1 MSQSRGYLDDNPE
14 LESALEW
21 AERWYHVPVLLVLLG
36 FMLWNR
42 VRSWENFIVDGE
54 VLFSGNDPWYHYRS
68 TQYVVQNWPST
79 MPFDP
84 WTYFPYGTSTGQFG
98 TLFDQIVATVALIV
112 GLGSPSDQTVAMTLL
127 FAPAVLGTLVAIPTY
142 LMGRRLGGRLGG
154 VTAITV
160 LAFSTGGLLRRSLV
174 GFSDHHVAEA
184 LFQVLG
190 VLGVMVAVSVAA
202 RDKPIYE
209 QFIERD
215 VDALRD
221 TISWSMLAGVAI
233 AMYLWVWPPGVLLL
247 GILGAFFLL
256 RLCLEYVHDSS
267 PEHTAIAGAITMATA
282 AVVSASRIN
291 VLEIT
296 ATAQSL
302 LQPGLALAVG
312 FGCVFMAWLARF
324 MEKREYGRYVY
335 PATVFGILAFGA
347 VLMAVVTP
355 DLWSFFTNNVMRVI
369 GLTTSETAGTVGEA
383 SPLRD
388 ASVLFDRHGF
398 AVIVAAIGGL
408 FLLGKQLLSDDAP
421 AEELLVVVW
430 ALFILLATFTQQR
443 FAYYIVAPIAVLSG
457 MLVGRFIVWFDF
469 SADDGVE
476 YYQVLTILTVL
487 LVIVVPL
494 FAFGATPVE
503 AGSTGPRPGIQGWDE
518 SLQWMESNTPA
529 EGAYGSGGEATLDYY
544 GTYQKQDDFDYQEGQ
559 YGVLSWW
566 DYGHWITTRAERV
579 PNANPFQQGTETVA
593 PFLIA
598 QNETQANDILDNTD
612 EDDAKTR
619 YVAVDWKMAETNGNI
634 LGNRGGKFFAPP
646 AFVDGVQASDYYSR
660 LYIQSQSGGVRQVTF
675 QQQAYYETM
684 VTRLYR
690 FHGSAAEPQPIV
702 VDWENK
708 QTERG
713 GQYRGAPTNEQE
725 PEGQQPGRVIREFE
739 SVEQARQ
746 YTENDATS
754 QLGGYGGAP
763 SERVPAMEHYRLVGS
778 SETGP
783 YEVYGLQSLR
793 QHSAWTKIF
802 ERVPGATIEG
812 TGPANATVR
821 TAVQM
826 RNPATNKTFIYR
838 QRTQTDQNGNFEM
851 TVPYSTTGYDD
862 WGTDEGYTNVS
873 VRAETQYQFTAVGT
887 NDGDRTGFTGA
898 TEVTEGQVI
907 GEDDSAATVELEPVT
922 IQQGNETS
930 GESRAP
936 VTDGVAEAG
945 A

>member
-42 VRSWENFIVDGE
+42 VRSWQNFIVDGE
-54 VLFSGNDPWYHYRS
+54 VLFSGNDAWYHYRS
-68 TQYVVQNWPST
+68 TQYVVDHWPAT

-127 FAPAVLGTLVAIPTY
+127 FAPPVFGTLVAIPTY
-142 LMGRRLGGRLGG
+142 LIGRRLGDRIGG
-154 VTAITV
+154 VTAVTV
-160 LAFSTGGLLRRSLV
+160 LAFSTGTLLRRSIV
-174 GFSDHHVAEA
+174 GFSDHQVAEA

-209 QFIERD
+209 QFLERD
-215 VDALRD
+215 IDALRD

-247 GILGAFFLL
+247 GILGVFFLL

-282 AVVSASRIN
+282 AVVSVSRIN

-296 ATAQSL
+296 ATSQSL

-324 MEKREYGRYVY
+324 MEQREYGQYVY
-335 PATVFGILAFGA
+335 PATVFGVLAFGA
-347 VLMAVVTP
+347 VLMAVLTP

-369 GLTTSETAGTVGEA
+369 GLTTSETANTVGEA
-383 SPLRD
+383 SPLPG
-388 ASVLFDRHGF
+388 AGVLFEAHGF

-408 FLLGKQLLSDDAP
+408 FLLGKQFLSNDAP

-430 ALFILLATFTQQR
+430 ALFILLATFTQRR
-443 FAYYIVAPIAVLSG
+443 FAYYLVAPIAVLSG
-457 MLVGRFIVWFDF
+457 MFVGRFIRWFDF
-469 SADDGVE
+469 SADDGIE
-476 YYQVLTILTVL
+476 YYQVMTILTVL

-494 FAFGATPVE
+494 FAFGTTPVE
-503 AGSTGPRPGIQGWDE
+503 AGSTGPGPSIQGWDE
-518 SLQWMESNTPA
+518 SLQWMEGNTPA
-529 EGAYGSGGEATLDYY
+529 EGAYGSGGDATLEYY
-544 GTYQKQDDFDYQEGQ
+544 GTYDRQEDFDYQEGQ

-593 PFLIA
+593 PFLVA
-598 QNETQANDILDNTD
+598 QNETQANSILDSAD

-619 YVAVDWKMAETNGNI
+619 YVAVDWKMAETNGN
-634 LGNRGGKFFAPP
+634 LNGKFFAP
-646 AFVDGVQASDYYSR
+646 ATYADGVGPGDYYSR
-660 LYIQSQSGGVRQVTF
+660 MYIQSQDGGARQITF

-684 VTRLYR
+684 TARLYR
-690 FHGSAAEPQPIV
+690 FHGSAKNPQPVV

-708 QTERG
+708 QTRQG

-725 PEGQQPGRVIREFE
+725 PEGQQQGRVIRQFE
-739 SVEQARQ
+739 SMEQARQ
-746 YTENDATS
+746 YVEEDATS
-754 QLGGYGGAP
+754 QVGGFGDNP
-763 SERVPAMEHYRLVGS
+763 SERVSAMEHYRLVGS
-778 SETGP
+778 SETEAFP
-783 YEVYGLQSLR
+783 NNPRYQS
-793 QHSAWTKIF
+793 SAWAKIF

-826 RNPATNKTFIYR
+826 RNPATNKTFVYR

-873 VRAETQYQFTAVGT
+873 VRAETQYQFSAVGANNGT
-887 NDGDRTGFTGA
+887 RTGFTGA

-907 GEDDSAATVELEPVT
+907 GQDAAAATVELEPVT

-936 VTDGVAEAG
+936 MTEDAAEAG

>member
-42 VRSWENFIVDGE
+42 VRSWQNFIVDGE
-54 VLFSGNDPWYHYRS
+54 VLFSGNDAWYHYRS
-68 TQYVVQNWPST
+68 TKYVVENWPST

-84 WTYFPYGTSTGQFG
+84 WTAFPYGTSNGQFG
-98 TLFDQIVATVALIV
+98 TLFDQIIATVALIV
-112 GLGSPSDQTVAMTLL
+112 GLGSPSDQTIAMTVL
-127 FAPAVLGTLVAIPTY
+127 FAPAVFGTLVAIPTY
-142 LMGRRLGGRLGG
+142 FIGQRLGGRIGG
-154 VTAITV
+154 VTAVTV
-160 LAFSTGGLLRRSLV
+160 MAFSTGWLLRRSLV

-209 QFIERD
+209 QFLERD
-215 VDALRD
+215 IDALRD
-221 TISWSMLAGVAI
+221 TISWSVLAGVAI
-233 AMYLWVWPPGVLLL
+233 ALYLWTWPPGVLLL
-247 GILGAFFLL
+247 GIFGAFFLL
-256 RLCLEYVHDSS
+256 RLCLEYVHDTS
-267 PEHTAIAGAITMATA
+267 PEHTAIAGAITMTTA
-282 AVVSASRIN
+282 AVLSASRIT

-296 ATAQSL
+296 ATSQSL

-324 MEKREYGRYVY
+324 IEQREYGRYVY
-335 PATVFGILAFGA
+335 PATVFGILALGA
-347 VLMAVVTP
+347 VLMAVLTP
-355 DLWSFFTNNVMRVI
+355 NLWNFLTRNVMRVVGFSI
-369 GLTTSETAGTVGEA
+369 SETAGTVGEA
-383 SPLRD
+383 APLQD
-388 ASVLFDRHGF
+388 AGVLFEAHGF

-408 FLLGKQLLSDDAP
+408 LLLGKQFLSDDAP

-430 ALFILLATFTQQR
+430 ALFILSATFTQQR
-443 FAYYIVAPIAVLSG
+443 FAYYLVAPIAVLSG
-457 MLVGRFIVWFDF
+457 MLVGRFVVWFDF
-469 SADDGVE
+469 SADDGIE
-476 YYQVLTILTVL
+476 YYQILTILTVL

-494 FAFGATPVE
+494 FAFGTTPVE
-503 AGSTGPRPGIQGWDE
+503 AGSTGPGQSIQSWDE
-518 SLQWMESNTPA
+518 SLQWMEANTPA

-579 PNANPFQQGTETVA
+579 PNANPFQQGTDTAA

-598 QNETQANDILDNTD
+598 QNETQANNILERTD

-619 YVAVDWKMAETNGNI
+619 YIAVDWKMAETNGN
-634 LGNRGGKFFAPP
+634 LGGKFFAPP
-646 AFVDGVQASDYYSR
+646 AFVDGAQTSDYYSR
-660 LYIQSQSGGVRQVTF
+660 LYIQSQSGGVQQVTF
-675 QQQAYYETM
+675 QRQAYYETM

-702 VDWENK
+702 IDWENK
-708 QTERG
+708 QTRQG
-713 GQYRGAPTNEQE
+713 AQYRGAPTNEQE
-725 PEGQQPGRVIREFE
+725 PEGQQQGQVIRQFQ
-739 SVEQARQ
+739 SLEQARQ
-746 YTENDATS
+746 YVEQDATS
-754 QLGGYGGAP
+754 QLGGYGDAP

-778 SETGP
+778 SETEAFP
-783 YEVYGLQSLR
+783 NSPQY

-802 ERVPGATIEG
+802 ERVPGATVEG
-812 TGPANATVR
+812 TGPANTTVR
-821 TAVQM
+821 AAVQM
-826 RNPATNKTFIYR
+826 RNPATNKTFVYR
-838 QRTQTDQNGNFEM
+838 QQAQTDQNGNFEM
-851 TVPYSTTGYDD
+851 TVPYSTTGYED

-887 NDGDRTGFTGA
+887 NNGNRTGFTGT

-907 GEDDSAATVELEPVT
+907 GEDDSAATVELEPISV
-922 IQQGNETS
+922 QQGDGTS

-936 VTDGVAEAG
+936 MSEDAAEAG

>member
-42 VRSWENFIVDGE
+42 VQSWENFIVDGE
-54 VLFSGNDPWYHYRS
+54 VLFSGNDAWYHYRS
-68 TQYVVQNWPST
+68 TQYVVNNWPAT

-84 WTYFPYGTSTGQFG
+84 WTAFPYGTNNGQFG

-142 LMGRRLGGRLGG
+142 LIGRRLGGRLGG
-154 VTAITV
+154 VTAVTV
-160 LAFSTGGLLRRSLV
+160 MAFSTGWLLRRSLV

-184 LFQVLG
+184 LFQALG

-215 VDALRD
+215 IDALRD

-247 GILGAFFLL
+247 GILGVFFLI

-282 AVVSASRIN
+282 AVVSASRIT
-291 VLEIT
+291 VLEVT
-296 ATAQSL
+296 ATSQSL

-324 MEKREYGRYVY
+324 MEQREYGRYAY
-335 PATVFGILAFGA
+335 PATVFAILAVGA
-347 VLMAVVTP
+347 VLMAVLTP
-355 DLWSFFTNNVMRVI
+355 NLWNFLTRNVMRVI
-369 GLTTSETAGTVGEA
+369 GFSISETAGTVGEA
-383 SPLRD
+383 APLRD
-388 ASVLFDRHGF
+388 AGVLFEAHGF

-408 FLLGKQLLSDDAP
+408 ILLGKQFLSDDAP

-430 ALFILLATFTQQR
+430 ALFILSATFTQQR
-443 FAYYIVAPIAVLSG
+443 FAYYLVAPIAVLSG
-457 MLVGRFIVWFDF
+457 MLVGRFVVWFDF

-476 YYQVLTILTVL
+476 YYQVMTILTVL

-494 FAFGATPVE
+494 FAFGTTPVE
-503 AGSTGPRPGIQGWDE
+503 AGADNGPGPSIQGWDE
-518 SLQWMESNTPA
+518 SLQWMEANTPA
-529 EGAYGSGGEATLDYY
+529 EGAYGSGGDATLDYY
-544 GTYQKQDDFDYQEGQ
+544 GTYQQQEDFDYQEGQ

-579 PNANPFQQGTETVA
+579 PNANPFQQGTDTAA

-598 QNETQANDILDNTD
+598 QNETQANNILDSTD

-619 YVAVDWKMAETNGNI
+619 YVAVDWKMAETNGN
-634 LGNRGGKFFAPP
+634 LGGKFFAPP
-646 AFVDGVQASDYYSR
+646 AFVDGVQSSDYYSQ
-660 LYIQSQSGGVRQVTF
+660 LYVQSQGGVRQVTF
-675 QQQAYYETM
+675 QQQAYYETT
-684 VTRLYR
+684 VARLYR
-690 FHGSAAEPQPIV
+690 FHGSAAEPRPVV

-708 QTERG
+708 QTSQG
-713 GQYRGAPTNEQE
+713 AQYRGAPTNEEE
-725 PEGQQPGRVIREFE
+725 PEGQQQGRVIRQFE
-739 SVEQARQ
+739 NLEQARQ
-746 YTENDATS
+746 YVEQDTTS
-754 QLGGYGGAP
+754 QLGGYGDNP
-763 SERVPAMEHYRLVGS
+763 SERVPAMEHYRMVGS
-778 SETGP
+778 SETEAFP
-783 YEVYGLQSLR
+783 NSPQYR
-793 QHSAWTKIF
+793 HSAWTKIF
-802 ERVPGATIEG
+802 ERVPGATVEG
-812 TGPANATVR
+812 TGPANTTVQA
-821 TAVQM
+821 AVQM
-826 RNPATNKTFIYR
+826 HNPATNKTFFYR

-873 VRAETQYQFTAVGT
+873 VRAEAQYQFRAVGT
-887 NDGDRTGFTGA
+887 NNGERTGFIGT
-898 TEVTEGQVI
+898 TDVTEGQVI
-907 GEDDSAATVELEPVT
+907 GEDDAAATVELEPIS

-930 GESRAP
+930 DESRAP
-936 VTDGVAEAG
+936 MSEDAAEAG

>member
-42 VRSWENFIVDGE
+42 VQSWENFIVDGE
-54 VLFSGNDPWYHYRS
+54 VLFSGNDAWYHYRS
-68 TQYVVQNWPST
+68 TQYVVNNWPAT

-84 WTYFPYGTSTGQFG
+84 WTAFPYGTSNGQFG

-142 LMGRRLGGRLGG
+142 LIGRRLGGRLGG
-154 VTAITV
+154 VTAVTV
-160 LAFSTGGLLRRSLV
+160 MAFSTGWLLRRSLV

-184 LFQVLG
+184 LFQALG

-247 GILGAFFLL
+247 GILGVFFLI

-282 AVVSASRIN
+282 AVVSASRIT
-291 VLEIT
+291 VLEVT
-296 ATAQSL
+296 ATSQSL

-324 MEKREYGRYVY
+324 MEQREYGRYVY
-335 PATVFGILAFGA
+335 PATVFAILAVGA
-347 VLMAVVTP
+347 VLMAVLTP
-355 DLWSFFTNNVMRVI
+355 NLWNFLTRNVMRVI
-369 GLTTSETAGTVGEA
+369 GFSISETAGTVGEA
-383 SPLRD
+383 APLRD
-388 ASVLFDRHGF
+388 AGILFEAHGF

-408 FLLGKQLLSDDAP
+408 ILLGKQFLSDDAP

-430 ALFILLATFTQQR
+430 ALFILSATFTQQR
-443 FAYYIVAPIAVLSG
+443 FAYYLVAPIAVLSG
-457 MLVGRFIVWFDF
+457 MVVGRFIRWFDF
-469 SADDGVE
+469 SADDGIE

-494 FAFGATPVE
+494 FAFGTTPVE
-503 AGSTGPRPGIQGWDE
+503 AGSTGPGPSIQGWDE
-518 SLQWMESNTPA
+518 SLQWMEENTPA
-529 EGAYGSGGEATLDYY
+529 EGAYGSGGDATLDYY
-544 GTYQKQDDFDYQEGQ
+544 GTYQQQDDFDYQEGQ

-579 PNANPFQQGTETVA
+579 PNANPFQQGTGTAA

-598 QNETQANDILDNTD
+598 QNETQANNILDSTD

-619 YVAVDWKMAETNGNI
+619 YVAVDWKMAETNGN
-634 LGNRGGKFFAPP
+634 LGGKFFAPP
-646 AFVDGVQASDYYSR
+646 AFVDGVQSSDYYSQ
-660 LYIQSQSGGVRQVTF
+660 LYVQSNSGVRQVTF
-675 QQQAYYETM
+675 QQQAYYETT
-684 VTRLYR
+684 VARLYR
-690 FHGSAAEPQPIV
+690 FHGSAAEPRPVV

-708 QTERG
+708 QTRQG
-713 GQYRGAPTNEQE
+713 AQYRGAPTSEEE
-725 PEGQQPGRVIREFE
+725 PEGQQQGRIVREFE
-739 SVEQARQ
+739 SMEQARQ
-746 YTENDATS
+746 YVEQDTTS
-754 QLGGYGGAP
+754 QLGGFGDNP

-778 SETGP
+778 SETEAFP
-783 YEVYGLQSLR
+783 NSPQYR
-793 QHSAWTKIF
+793 HSAWTKIF
-802 ERVPGATIEG
+802 ERVPGATVEG
-812 TGPANATVR
+812 TGPANATVQA
-821 TAVQM
+821 AVQM
-826 RNPATNKTFIYR
+826 HNPATNKTFFYR

-873 VRAETQYQFTAVGT
+873 VRAEAQYQFRAVGT
-887 NDGDRTGFTGA
+887 NNGERTGFIGT
-898 TEVTEGQVI
+898 TDVTEGQVI
-907 GEDDSAATVELEPVT
+907 GEDNDAATVELEPIS

-930 GESRAP
+930 GESREPMTEDA
-936 VTDGVAEAG
+936 TEAG

>member
-42 VRSWENFIVDGE
+42 VRSWQNFIVDGE
-54 VLFSGNDPWYHYRS
+54 VLFSGNDAWYHYRS

-84 WTYFPYGTSTGQFG
+84 WTNFPYGTSNGQFG
-98 TLFDQIVATVALIV
+98 TLFDQIIATVALII
-112 GLGSPSDQTVAMTLL
+112 GLGSPSDQTVAMTVL
-127 FAPAVLGTLVAIPTY
+127 FAPAVFGTLVAIPTY
-142 LMGRRLGGRLGG
+142 LIGRRLGGRLGG
-154 VTAITV
+154 VTAVTV
-160 LAFSTGGLLRRSLV
+160 MAFSTGWLLQRSLV

-209 QFIERD
+209 QFLERD
-215 VDALRD
+215 IDALRD

-233 AMYLWVWPPGVLLL
+233 ALYLWVWPPGVLLL
-247 GILGAFFLL
+247 GILGVFFLL

-267 PEHTAIAGAITMATA
+267 PEHTAIAGAITMITT
-282 AVVSASRIN
+282 AVVSASRIT

-296 ATAQSL
+296 ATSQSL

-312 FGCVFMAWLARF
+312 LGCVFMAWLARF
-324 MEKREYGRYVY
+324 MEQREYGRYVY
-335 PATVFGILAFGA
+335 PATVFGILAIGA
-347 VLMAVVTP
+347 VLMAVLTP
-355 DLWSFFTNNVMRVI
+355 TLWEFFTRNVMRVI
-369 GLTTSETAGTVGEA
+369 GFSISETASTVGEA
-383 SPLRD
+383 APLRD
-388 ASVLFDRHGF
+388 AGVLFNAHGF

-443 FAYYIVAPIAVLSG
+443 FAYYIAAPIAVLSG
-457 MLVGRFIVWFDF
+457 MVVGRFILWFDF
-469 SADDGVE
+469 SADDGIE
-476 YYQVLTILTVL
+476 YYQVITILAVL

-494 FAFGATPVE
+494 FAFGTTSPVE
-503 AGSTGPRPGIQGWDE
+503 AGETGPGPSIQGWDE
-518 SLQWMESNTPA
+518 SLQWMEGNTPA
-529 EGAYGSGGEATLDYY
+529 EGAYGSGGDATLDYY
-544 GTYQKQDDFDYQEGQ
+544 GTYEQQEDFDYQEGQ

-579 PNANPFQQGTETVA
+579 PNANPFQQGTDTAA
-593 PFLIA
+593 PFLVA
-598 QNETQANDILDNTD
+598 QNETRANDVLDSTD

-619 YVAVDWKMAETNGNI
+619 YVAVDWRMVETNGNDPY
-634 LGNRGGKFFAPP
+634 RGKFFAPS
-646 AFVDGVQASDYYSR
+646 AFVDGVQASDFYSR
-660 LYIQSQSGGVRQVTF
+660 MYVQSRGGGVQQVTF

-702 VDWENK
+702 IDWENK
-708 QTERG
+708 ETRQG
-713 GQYRGAPTNEQE
+713 GQYRGAPTNEEE
-725 PEGQQPGRVIREFE
+725 PEGQRQGQIVRQFQSMEE
-739 SVEQARQ
+739 ARQ
-746 YTENDATS
+746 YVEQDTTS

-763 SERVPAMEHYRLVGS
+763 PERVPAMEHYRLVGS
-778 SETGP
+778 SETEAFP
-783 YEVYGLQSLR
+783 DTSQYR
-793 QHSAWTKIF
+793 HSAWTKIF
-802 ERVPGATIEG
+802 ERVPGATVEG
-812 TGPANATVR
+812 TGPANTTVR
-821 TAVQM
+821 TAVEM
-826 RNPATNKTFIYR
+826 RNPATNKTFVYR

-873 VRAETQYQFTAVGT
+873 VRAETQYQFTAIGT
-887 NDGDRTGFTGA
+887 NDGNRTGFTGT

-907 GEDDSAATVELEPVT
+907 GEDDSAATVELEPIT
-922 IQQGNETS
+922 IQQGDETS
-930 GESRAP
+930 GESRTPMTEDA
-936 VTDGVAEAG
+936 AEAG

>member
-42 VRSWENFIVDGE
+42 VRSWQNFIVDGE
-54 VLFSGNDPWYHYRS
+54 VLFSGNDAWYHYRS
-68 TQYVVQNWPST
+68 TQYVVNNWPST

-84 WTYFPYGTSTGQFG
+84 WTAFPYGTSNGQFG
-98 TLFDQIVATVALIV
+98 TLFDQLIATAALII

-127 FAPAVLGTLVAIPTY
+127 FAPAVFGTLVAIPTY
-142 LMGRRLGGRLGG
+142 LIGRRLGGRIGG
-154 VTAITV
+154 VTAVTV
-160 LAFSTGGLLRRSLV
+160 LAFSTGSLLQRSLV

-209 QFIERD
+209 QFLERD
-215 VDALRD
+215 VAALRD
-221 TISWSMLAGVAI
+221 TIAWSVLAGVAI
-233 AMYLWVWPPGVLLL
+233 SLYLWTWPPGVLLL
-247 GILGAFFLL
+247 GILGVFFLL
-256 RLCLEYVHDSS
+256 RLSLEYIKDSS
-267 PEHTAIAGAITMATA
+267 PEHTAIAGAITMTTV
-282 AVVSASRIN
+282 AVLSASRIT
-291 VLEIT
+291 VLEVT
-296 ATAQSL
+296 ATSQSL

-324 MEKREYGRYVY
+324 MEQREYGRYVY
-335 PATVFGILAFGA
+335 PAAVFGILAFGA
-347 VLMAVVTP
+347 VLLAVLAP
-355 DLWSFFTNNVMRVI
+355 NLWDFLTRNVMRVVGFTI
-369 GLTTSETAGTVGEA
+369 SETAGTVGEVT
-383 SPLRD
+383 PLQD
-388 ASVLFDRHGF
+388 AGILFDRHGF
-398 AVIVAAIGGL
+398 AVIVAGIGGL
-408 FLLGKQLLSDDAP
+408 ILLGKQFLSDDAP

-430 ALFILLATFTQQR
+430 ALFILSATFTQRR
-443 FAYYIVAPIAVLSG
+443 FAYYLVAPIAVLSG

-476 YYQVLTILTVL
+476 YYQVLTVLTVL

-503 AGSTGPRPGIQGWDE
+503 AGSTGPGPAIQNWDE
-518 SLQWMESNTPA
+518 SMQWMEDNTPA

-544 GTYQKQDDFDYQEGQ
+544 GTYQKQNDFDYQAGQ

-579 PNANPFQQGTETVA
+579 PNANPFQQGTDTAA

-598 QNETQANDILDNTD
+598 QNETRANDILDSTD

-619 YVAVDWKMAETNGNI
+619 YVAVDWKMAETNGN
-634 LGNRGGKFFAPP
+634 LGGKFFAPP
-646 AFVDGVQASDYYSR
+646 AFVDGVQRGDYYSR
-660 LYIQSQSGGVRQVTF
+660 LYLQSQGSVQQVTF
-675 QQQAYYETM
+675 QRQAYYETM

-690 FHGSAAEPQPIV
+690 FHGSAAAPQPIV
-702 VDWENK
+702 IDWENK
-708 QTERG
+708 QTRQG
-713 GQYRGAPTNEQE
+713 AQYRGAPTNEQE
-725 PEGQQPGRVIREFE
+725 PEGQQQGQVIRQFE
-739 SVEQARQ
+739 SMGQARQ
-746 YTENDATS
+746 YVEEDATS
-754 QLGGYGGAP
+754 QLGGYGDAP

-778 SETGP
+778 SETEAFP
-783 YEVYGLQSLR
+783 NSPQYR
-793 QHSAWTKIF
+793 NSAWTKIF
-802 ERVPGATIEG
+802 ERVPGATVEG
-812 TGPANATVR
+812 TGPANTTVR
-821 TAVQM
+821 AAVEM
-826 RNPATNKTFIYR
+826 RNPATNKTFVYR

-887 NDGDRTGFTGA
+887 NDGNRTGFTGT

-907 GEDDSAATVELEPVT
+907 GEDDAAATVELEPITV
-922 IQQGNETS
+922 QQGDGTS

-936 VTDGVAEAG
+936 VTEDTAEAG

>member
-21 AERWYHVPVLLVLLG
+21 AERWYHIPVLLVLLG

-54 VLFSGNDPWYHYRS
+54 VLFSGNDAWYHYRS

-84 WTYFPYGTSTGQFG
+84 WTAFPYGTSNGQFG
-98 TLFDQIVATVALIV
+98 TLFDQIIATVALII
-112 GLGSPSDQTVAMTLL
+112 GLGSPSDQTVAMTVL
-127 FAPAVLGTLVAIPTY
+127 FAPAVFGTLVAIPTY
-142 LMGRRLGGRLGG
+142 LIGRRLGGRLGG
-154 VTAITV
+154 VTAVTV
-160 LAFSTGGLLRRSLV
+160 MAFSTGWLLQRSLV

-209 QFIERD
+209 QFTERD
-215 VDALRD
+215 IDALRD

-247 GILGAFFLL
+247 GILGVFFLL

-302 LQPGLALAVG
+302 LQPGLALAVC

-324 MEKREYGRYVY
+324 MEQRKYGRYVY
-335 PATVFGILAFGA
+335 PAVVFGILASGA
-347 VLMAVVTP
+347 VLMALLTP
-355 DLWSFFTNNVMRVI
+355 SLWDFFTRNVTRVI
-369 GLTTSETAGTVGEA
+369 GFTISETAGTVGEA
-383 SPLRD
+383 APLRG
-388 ASVLFDRHGF
+388 AGVLFEAHGF
-398 AVIVAAIGGL
+398 AVIVAAIGGI
-408 FLLGKQLLSDDAP
+408 FLLAKQFLSDDAP

-430 ALFILLATFTQQR
+430 ALFILLAAFTQQR
-443 FAYYIVAPIAVLSG
+443 FAYYLAAPIAVLSG
-457 MLVGRFIVWFDF
+457 MVVGQFIHWFDF
-469 SADDGVE
+469 SADDGIE
-476 YYQVLTILTVL
+476 YYQVMTILTVL

-494 FAFGATPVE
+494 FAFGTAPVE
-503 AGSTGPRPGIQGWDE
+503 AGSTGPGPSIQGWDE
-518 SLQWMESNTPA
+518 SLQWMEGNTPA
-529 EGAYGSGGEATLDYY
+529 EGAYGTGGDATLDYY
-544 GTYQKQDDFDYQEGQ
+544 GTYQKQDDFDYQQGQ

-566 DYGHWITTRAERV
+566 DYGHWITTRGERV
-579 PNANPFQQGTETVA
+579 PNANPFQQGTDTAA

-598 QNETQANDILDNTD
+598 QNETRANSILNSTD

-619 YVAVDWKMAETNGNI
+619 YVAVDWKMAETNGN
-634 LGNRGGKFFAPP
+634 LGGKFFAPP
-646 AFVDGVQASDYYSR
+646 AFVDGVQTSDYYSR
-660 LYIQSQSGGVRQVTF
+660 LYIQSQAGGVRQVTF
-675 QQQAYYETM
+675 QHQAYYETM

-702 VDWENK
+702 IDWENK
-708 QTERG
+708 QTSQG
-713 GQYRGAPTNEQE
+713 VQYRGAPTNEQE
-725 PEGQQPGRVIREFE
+725 PEGQQQGQVIRQFQSLEL
-739 SVEQARQ
+739 ARQ
-746 YTENDATS
+746 YVEQDATS
-754 QLGGYGGAP
+754 QLGGYGDAP
-763 SERVPAMEHYRLVGS
+763 GERVPAMEHYRLVGS
-778 SETGP
+778 SETEAFP
-783 YEVYGLQSLR
+783 NSPQY

-812 TGPANATVR
+812 TGPANTTVQ

-873 VRAETQYQFTAVGT
+873 VRAETQYQFSAVGT
-887 NDGDRTGFTGA
+887 NNGNRTGFTGT

-936 VTDGVAEAG
+936 VTEGVAEAG

>member
-42 VRSWENFIVDGE
+42 VRSWQNFIVDGE
-54 VLFSGNDPWYHYRS
+54 VLFSGNDAWYHYRS

-84 WTYFPYGTSTGQFG
+84 WTNFPYGTSNGQFG
-98 TLFDQIVATVALIV
+98 TLFDQIIATVALII
-112 GLGSPSDQTVAMTLL
+112 GLGSPSDQTVAMTVL
-127 FAPAVLGTLVAIPTY
+127 FAPAVFGTLVAIPTY
-142 LMGRRLGGRLGG
+142 LIGRRLGGRLGG
-154 VTAITV
+154 VTAVTV
-160 LAFSTGGLLRRSLV
+160 MAFSTGWLLQRSLV

-209 QFIERD
+209 QFLERD
-215 VDALRD
+215 IDALRD
-221 TISWSMLAGVAI
+221 TISWSVLAGVAI
-233 AMYLWVWPPGVLLL
+233 ALYLWVWPPGVLLL
-247 GILGAFFLL
+247 GILGVFFLL

-267 PEHTAIAGAITMATA
+267 PEHTAIAGAITMITT
-282 AVVSASRIN
+282 AVVSASRIT

-296 ATAQSL
+296 ATSQSL

-312 FGCVFMAWLARF
+312 LGCVFMAWLARF
-324 MEKREYGRYVY
+324 MEQREYGRYVY
-335 PATVFGILAFGA
+335 PATVFGILAIGA
-347 VLMAVVTP
+347 VLMAVLTP
-355 DLWSFFTNNVMRVI
+355 TLWEFFTRNVMRVI
-369 GLTTSETAGTVGEA
+369 GFSISETASTVGEA
-383 SPLRD
+383 VPLPG
-388 ASVLFDRHGF
+388 VGKLFAWHGF

-408 FLLGKQLLSDDAP
+408 FLLAKQFLSDDAS

-430 ALFILLATFTQQR
+430 AVFILSATFTQQR
-443 FAYYIVAPIAVLSG
+443 FEYYLGAPIAVLSG
-457 MLVGRFIVWFDF
+457 MVVGRFIRWFDF
-469 SADDGVE
+469 SADDGIE
-476 YYQVLTILTVL
+476 YYQVITILAVL

-494 FAFGATPVE
+494 FAFGTTSPVE
-503 AGSTGPRPGIQGWDE
+503 AGKTGPGPAIQGWDE
-518 SLQWMESNTPA
+518 SLQWMEGNTPA
-529 EGAYGSGGEATLDYY
+529 EGAYGSGGDATLDYY
-544 GTYQKQDDFDYQEGQ
+544 GTYDQQEDFDYQEGQ

-579 PNANPFQQGTETVA
+579 PNANPFQQGTDTAA

-598 QNETQANDILDNTD
+598 QNETRANDILDSTD

-619 YVAVDWKMAETNGNI
+619 YVAVDWRMVETNGNDPY
-634 LGNRGGKFFAPP
+634 RGKFFAPS
-646 AFVDGVQASDYYSR
+646 AFVDGVQASDFYSR
-660 LYIQSQSGGVRQVTF
+660 MYVQSRGGGVQQVTF

-702 VDWENK
+702 IDWENK
-708 QTERG
+708 ETRQG
-713 GQYRGAPTNEQE
+713 GQYRGAPTNEEE
-725 PEGQQPGRVIREFE
+725 PEGQRQGQIVRQFQSMEE
-739 SVEQARQ
+739 ARQ
-746 YTENDATS
+746 YVEQDTTS

-763 SERVPAMEHYRLVGS
+763 PERVPAMEHYRLVGS
-778 SETGP
+778 SETEAFP
-783 YEVYGLQSLR
+783 DTSQYR
-793 QHSAWTKIF
+793 HSAWTKIF
-802 ERVPGATIEG
+802 ERVPGATVEG
-812 TGPANATVR
+812 TGPANTTVR
-821 TAVQM
+821 TAVEM
-826 RNPATNKTFIYR
+826 RNPATNKTFVYR

-873 VRAETQYQFTAVGT
+873 VRAETQYQFTAIGT
-887 NDGDRTGFTGA
+887 NDGNRTGFTGT

-907 GEDDSAATVELEPVT
+907 GEDDSAATVELEPIT
-922 IQQGNETS
+922 IQQGDETS
-930 GESRAP
+930 GESRTPMTEDA
-936 VTDGVAEAG
+936 AEAG